1 MSRIF
6 EEEIKIFYPFYQFE
20 PRDIHSASVDS
31 NGEPI
36 YAMPLADV
44 NHIIAVLHSN
54 TGYDAEI
61 ISDILVA
68 INKHIVDKEY
78 DKAYYLACD
87 FNNIKYSYLL
97 TLSQSSNKV
106 MLSDYEVDHIIE
118 GIADALKVS
127 LGKSSFFFTSPEDLL
142 SNNELYHDYFII
154 NNAENR
160 KKASEMFNI
169 SAQNKISSKI
179 SIQACVQ
186 KLCRKFAAWHDY
198 VKYDKDGLILYT
210 RQLADKLELYPDEAI
225 YLLYDDTLIGKN
237 KSGFAV
243 TERGLHWTVNF
254 EKYPVHMTFDE
265 LARALRI
272 EKGAGDFD
280 IKLDNSKVIGS
291 FNNRDDVITLMHG
304 IKFYADLLK
313 SFTGHYYGVR
323 NY

>member
-1 MSRIF
+1 MCLFHR
-6 EEEIKIFYPFYQFE
+6 
-20 PRDIHSASVDS
+20 
-31 NGEPI
+31 
-36 YAMPLADV
+36 
-44 NHIIAVLHSN
+44 
-54 TGYDAEI
+54 
-61 ISDILVA
+61 LVRLQ
-68 INKHIVDKEY
+68 Y
-78 DKAYYLACD
+78 DKFVLRKFRLDLIAIFIGQIQFLQTNA
-87 FNNIKYSYLL
+87 FFLEFLEFIFR
-97 TLSQSSNKV
+97 
-106 MLSDYEVDHIIE
+106 HIT
-118 GIADALKVS
+118 D
-127 LGKSSFFFTSPEDLL
+127 
-142 SNNELYHDYFII
+142 
-154 NNAENR
+154 
-160 KKASEMFNI
+160 
-169 SAQNKISSKI
+169 
-179 SIQACVQ
+179 Q

-291 FNNRDDVITLMHG
+291 FNNRDDVIMLMHG

>member
-1 MSRIF
+1 M
-6 EEEIKIFYPFYQFE
+6 
-20 PRDIHSASVDS
+20 
-31 NGEPI
+31 
-36 YAMPLADV
+36 
-44 NHIIAVLHSN
+44 
-54 TGYDAEI
+54 
-61 ISDILVA
+61 
-68 INKHIVDKEY
+68 
-78 DKAYYLACD
+78 
-87 FNNIKYSYLL
+87 L

-272 EKGAGDFD
+272 EKGASDFD

>member
-186 KLCRKFAAWHDY
+186 KLCRKFALGMTMLNMTRT
-198 VKYDKDGLILYT
+198 VLFFTQGSSLISWSYTPMKLYIFYMMIP
-210 RQLADKLELYPDEAI
+210 LLE
-225 YLLYDDTLIGKN
+225 
-237 KSGFAV
+237 
-243 TERGLHWTVNF
+243 
-254 EKYPVHMTFDE
+254 
-265 LARALRI
+265 RI
-272 EKGAGDFD
+272 
-280 IKLDNSKVIGS
+280 SQ
-291 FNNRDDVITLMHG
+291 
-304 IKFYADLLK
+304 DLP
-313 SFTGHYYGVR
+313 
-323 NY
+323 